1 MKMTQNDYNQ
11 ADGKPSTIHKQKEIK
26 IHVNFRQVKIYGKKK
41 LNFILTKSAIM
52 FQAIKHQNIKQK
64 TIRTQEFH

>member
-1 MKMTQNDYNQ
+1 MGNYQLYINKKKSRYMLIL
-11 ADGKPSTIHKQKEIK
+11 GKLKFMIK
-26 IHVNFRQVKIYGKKK
+26 I

-64 TIRTQEFH
+64 TIRTQEFD

>member
-1 MKMTQNDYNQ
+1 MI
-11 ADGKPSTIHKQKEIK
+11 TIKQMGNHQLYINKRKSRYMLILDKLKFMVKK
-26 IHVNFRQVKIYGKKK
+26 I

-64 TIRTQEFH
+64 TIRTQEFD